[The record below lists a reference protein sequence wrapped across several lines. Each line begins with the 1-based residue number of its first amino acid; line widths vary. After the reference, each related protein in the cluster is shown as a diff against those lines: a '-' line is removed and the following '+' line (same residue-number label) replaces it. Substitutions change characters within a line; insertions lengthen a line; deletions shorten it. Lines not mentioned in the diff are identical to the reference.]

1 MKPHK
6 HMDEAMILDHRY
18 SRLAKAV
25 GSPITLDYKGKI
37 YRAHYTMIGQLI
49 VVSCGTVTTTLE
61 HSNGR
66 VERKAREMLFE
77 LVQSG
82 MLEHG
87 ASRS

>member
-1 MKPHK
+1 
-6 HMDEAMILDHRY
+6 MILDHRY

-66 VERKAREMLFE
+66 VERKAREMLLE
-77 LVQSG
+77 LAQSG
-82 MLEHG
+82 KLQHYS
-87 ASRS
+87 AIS